1 MPGKG
6 YPKDRVATTKY
17 DHGSVKQGNKPV
29 SKDGSDNYK
38 PHRAGKAKSTTGT
51 TNPPKRAGA

>member
-17 DHGSVKQGNKPV
+17 EHAGVQQGNKPV
-29 SKDGSDNYK
+29 SNSGSDHMK
-38 PHRAGKAKSTTGT
+38 TGRAGNSKKS
-51 TNPPKRAGA
+51 KMDY

>member
-17 DHGSVKQGNKPV
+17 ESGGVKSGVPAKPV
-29 SKDGSDNYK
+29 SGSEGYK
-38 PHRAGKAKSTTGT
+38 PHRAGKSK
-51 TNPPKRAGA
+51 

>member
-17 DHGSVKQGNKPV
+17 ESGPVKSGLPAV
-29 SKDGSDNYK
+29 SNAGKESMKTG
-38 PHRAGKAKSTTGT
+38 RAGKSK
-51 TNPPKRAGA
+51 